1 MPIPFEWM
9 LPSHN
14 IKFRFYKTMAIKLTQ
29 RQENIL
35 RATVK
40 HYISTA
46 EPVGSKAIAHEY
58 QLKISPATIRNDM
71 GRLERSGLLFQPHT
85 SAGRVPSDSG
95 YRLYVN
101 RLMTPSALIAT
112 EVADLLESRLQ
123 PQQVSLEALLR
134 HAAQILAQ
142 LTGCLALVTLPQS
155 SQVEIRH
162 VKLVLIEARKVML
175 ILITDDY
182 QTQSSMIDLPALR
195 SPHEPDREALEQEL
209 QLLGNFLNHHLA
221 GCSIQD
227 LNSLDWQELGQ
238 EFQHYVS
245 IIQQVCAD
253 LMTQIQPQ
261 GTGSVLFGGLSEVL
275 RQPEFTEL
283 KQAHT
288 LIHLLEE
295 QNSDLWPLMWQRQST
310 QVLALEDN
318 EQDAVNISIRIG
330 SENDLEPI
338 QTCALISTTY
348 QHGPNAQGCLGVI
361 GPTRMAYEKVI
372 AMVQGTSSYLSTALC

>member
-1 MPIPFEWM
+1 
-9 LPSHN
+9 
-14 IKFRFYKTMAIKLTQ
+14 MAIKLTQ

-35 RATVK
+35 RATVQ

-46 EPVGSKAIAHEY
+46 EPVGSKAIAHDY

-85 SAGRVPSDSG
+85 SAGRIPSDSG

-101 RLMTPSALIAT
+101 QLMTPSALIAT
-112 EVADLLESRLQ
+112 EVTEILESRLQ
-123 PQQVSLEALLR
+123 PQQVSLEGLLR
-134 HAAQILAQ
+134 HASQILAQ

-182 QTQSSMIDLPALR
+182 QTQSSLIDLPAI
-195 SPHEPDREALEQEL
+195 SPSEELDREALEQEL
-209 QLLGNFLNHHLA
+209 QLLANFLNHHLA

-227 LNSLDWQELGQ
+227 LNALDWQELGL

-261 GTGSVLFGGLSEVL
+261 DTGPVLFGGLSEVL
-275 RQPEFTEL
+275 QQPEFTEL

-295 QNSDLWPLMWQRQST
+295 QNADLWPLMWPQQPT
-310 QVLALEDN
+310 QIFAIEENKN
-318 EQDAVNISIRIG
+318 EAIHISIGIG
-330 SENDLEPI
+330 SENTLEPI

-348 QHGPNAQGCLGVI
+348 QHGQTSQGCVGVI

-372 AMVQGTSSYLSTALC
+372 AMVQGTSAYLSTALC